1 MALDNDWI
9 RARDKAK
16 KAGDL
21 LSEVLKE
28 KVQGERPLTMVG
40 RVNQLLDIVCNTFN
54 YIQVA
59 SSLGALALFRALLVL
74 ADSDKPAEPLI
85 DSVIL
90 ISLPQVVSPRE
101 WAKVRKVTV
110 SVPLLDARAN
120 LRVKV
125 VGRRIVNAY
134 SSRDFVLA
142 GVGRLHEVVS
152 GAGFGGMAGLNA
164 VEMHGVED
172 VDVSELVGGTLDNG
186 AKLEEV

>member
-1 MALDNDWI
+1 MYTCA
-9 RARDKAK
+9 
-16 KAGDL
+16 
-21 LSEVLKE
+21 
-28 KVQGERPLTMVG
+28 
-40 RVNQLLDIVCNTFN
+40 CNIFGC
-54 YIQVA
+54 IQVA
-59 SSLGALALFRALLVL
+59 SSLGALVLFRALLVL
-74 ADSDKPAEPLI
+74 ADSDKPVEPLI

-101 WAKVRKVTV
+101 WAKVRKVTTVV
-110 SVPLLDARAN
+110 SLLDAHFN
-120 LRVKV
+120 LYVEV

-172 VDVSELVGGTLDNG
+172 IDVSELVGGKQTTQRRQAVSSIELMVSISAGHFDIN
-186 AKLEEV
+186 ANMEKVLQTVRVNE